1 MPIPASSLTSKEGLA
16 SVPEAFAA
24 EIQGWPAGIQSLFG
38 DAEDF
43 NYEIESKFSELEGG
57 DAGKG
62 TFWEDS
68 SEELELQCL
77 NSKFEIFK
85 VYI

>member
-43 NYEIESKFSELEGG
+43 NYEIESKYSELEGG

-62 TFWEDS
+62 TFWE
-68 SEELELQCL
+68 ELEIQSFQCL